1 MSIEKSQV
9 AGEWREAGEHLIWVG
24 REKVSQHNK
33 STQLILRPKLEAIP
47 STCQK
52 LEKKLENLNCRH
64 MLLAPQ
70 PPNWTKH
77 LQCKTATLCHEN
89 TLLIWQ
95 PPLEF
100 CSWNNLFLGV
110 FAHLLKGASKS
121 DPQRQHNYRNGKV
134 KAAVMQSWSS
144 LRINFPLQ
152 NSAAFCVVAYIG
164 L

>member
-1 MSIEKSQV
+1 MSIEKWQL

-24 REKVSQHNK
+24 REKVSQYHKIHTIDLATKTGSHSLNMSEAGEKVGK
-33 STQLILRPKLEAIP
+33 SKLSAHVVGA
-47 STCQK
+47 SASK
-52 LEKKLENLNCRH
+52 LD
-64 MLLAPQ
+64 Q
-70 PPNWTKH
+70 TPP
-77 LQCKTATLCHEN
+77 LQTATLCHVN

-100 CSWNNLFLGV
+100 CSWNNLILGV